1 MRGAALKNVMESA
14 LSARQMSVSGLAR
27 VASVQRGDIY
37 RWWRG
42 ESRPTRNSLA
52 RIATALELDPALLR
66 QALGD
71 APTATESGDDLVAMV
86 RDQTALIEALR
97 AEMRQAHEE
106 QAAALR
112 GVRRALTAAAKAR
125 TPAT

>member
-1 MRGAALKNVMESA
+1 MRGAALREVMESA

-27 VASVQRGDIY
+27 DASVQRGDIY

-52 RIATALELDPALLR
+52 RIASALGIDVDPLR
-66 QALGD
+66 QALGER
-71 APTATESGDDLVAMV
+71 PRATESSDDIAAAL
-86 RDQTALIEALR
+86 RDQTAAIEALR
-97 AEMRQAHEE
+97 AEVRQAHAE

-112 GVRRALTAAAKAR
+112 GLRKALSVVAKAR